1 MDKKPPAQTGDNIT
15 KVSDSNYGSLIAE
28 SSSSCL
34 SLLSESDL
42 MDEPSTSGCSS
53 EMASMAQSREKKR
66 QKVKEFLKELKS
78 MVPQT
83 QGTKLGTLSTLDY
96 VVSSMRKITEEQ
108 KQEKAHVFQPPSSLP
123 TLQPSDSVD
132 FRNVNDGIIL
142 NTKSE
147 LTVAVSLKNHVVLH
161 TSAALMDLLG
171 YPHVWW
177 KGRLLKDFLHKKD
190 AMTVSSYINSEFSDT
205 ESTAD
210 SSSPAKGPA
219 KRKNEGQKQFF
230 YTRLR
235 RFRSL
240 SSGFSI
246 QNAASYT
253 FFKVMVTSK
262 PPDNALETS
271 SDEKTNKR
279 CMVLYF
285 APMTSPYKDGNSQ
298 LIQSN
303 VLSVCDI
310 HCSAHTPILMPTPER
325 PNLFEELPDDR
336 KMVDNMTSE
345 VAQKLIVRITEV
357 LKKPVNL
364 SHVEL
369 LPPASTDPSINAPG
383 TQNATAG
390 SSARDDLGGPKTTNR
405 EKAKNES
412 STSPTSPSDI
422 SSSIMDEKSISSLYN
437 QLNYS
442 LNIKKFLLSH
452 PKCFPV
458 SDEDSSTDVVINKD
472 DSEEEINE
480 EEEMA
485 VEFPVVR
492 PPSCGSSTQVHVS
505 EQGFREEIP
514 SPPSFSEDPHLTR
527 EAVDNQLALT
537 EESLRKHTKAQERL
551 YLQKASKEQPHLFH
565 MCPRRK
571 AMRVRQ
577 KRTRP
582 CTHEETDIFKFARNS
597 LGQRGSNL
605 NSGSGG
611 GLFMSNVPMTTVDI
625 KPTNSPHVTNPLHQQ
640 SPSMVGMMPGHYQ
653 SGMGMVPQLTMLP
666 LDPATGMHLQPTIPQ
681 FLPPPSSSMQ
691 WPYYPQSGYSLL
703 PQVMAGFYQ
712 PLLQPVSMTPVSQP
726 PSYNTN
732 SPCTTS
738 PGFTISPERAQ
749 QTTPVSVSP
758 FISSFP
764 SQRQAATGV
773 PHESERLGASWFTL
787 QSHGPSLWGTKDYFR
802 KTCSQKPSISKDQP
816 KNGTDSENPTS
827 SMEETSS
834 STQYLLEAISAN
846 YSSPNEETEE
856 KIAQYQRQLNKRSR
870 QRTVVPPWLQGLN
883 WTAEVRFMYKM
894 PITKKKNLLKKDR
907 EALKKLVQSDQSRQ
921 QLEELLE
928 DIEMPDHAAA
938 MDEEADYIFFPE
950 EKEEPEDGERTP
962 RVNLSPTVSW
972 EIGAAEKDV
981 VTADCCEKPMAM
993 DVTDTVHKE
1002 NKPIEEA
1009 NDHDEGEKRMEE
1021 SGIVLETVT
1030 EPLEKPRSPASQGS
1044 IRDKDGRSTS
1054 PVLPTIDSKGD
1065 AASMENNTKSP
1076 KHGSWSDEGSD
1087 NGSSNTAQKAAEIED
1102 AQSSSS
1108 KVSSDLTPS
1117 EERSTEDAGSSL
1129 KESDMSTPKGSFASS
1144 NDKMST
1150 DSGGESVPTPKVDF
1164 FDKLFVPL
1172 KVRMCQGGLVC
1183 SKNSLMS
1190 LPFWQL
1196 EAHMSKH
1203 VAMQYTMSPMELST
1217 VLANDRRR
1225 LSDMTQPHI
1234 VNCQLLELLQETEAH
1249 RSGGSSGGDCAP
1261 HKGKPRG
1268 EIQLEEASTQFV
1280 KPPGRKQPKGVSTS
1294 AETQPPSKS
1303 KAGEDQSAVSS
1314 SLSQDTSSSERT
1326 KPKRGQ
1332 THPTVEKQ
1340 LLEKLQSMTQGKQSE
1355 LWPGDVIMSKV
1366 CLPVDLVGS
1375 HSMPETIAKSQ
1386 DAEILD
1392 SVD

>member
-1 MDKKPPAQTGDNIT
+1 
-15 KVSDSNYGSLIAE
+15 
-28 SSSSCL
+28 
-34 SLLSESDL
+34 
-42 MDEPSTSGCSS
+42 
-53 EMASMAQSREKKR
+53 
-66 QKVKEFLKELKS
+66 
-78 MVPQT
+78 
-83 QGTKLGTLSTLDY
+83 
-96 VVSSMRKITEEQ
+96 
-108 KQEKAHVFQPPSSLP
+108 
-123 TLQPSDSVD
+123 
-132 FRNVNDGIIL
+132 
-142 NTKSE
+142 
-147 LTVAVSLKNHVVLH
+147 
-161 TSAALMDLLG
+161 
-171 YPHVWW
+171 
-177 KGRLLKDFLHKKD
+177 
-190 AMTVSSYINSEFSDT
+190 
-205 ESTAD
+205 
-210 SSSPAKGPA
+210 
-219 KRKNEGQKQFF
+219 
-230 YTRLR
+230 
-235 RFRSL
+235 
-240 SSGFSI
+240 
-246 QNAASYT
+246 
-253 FFKVMVTSK
+253 
-262 PPDNALETS
+262 
-271 SDEKTNKR
+271 
-279 CMVLYF
+279 
-285 APMTSPYKDGNSQ
+285 
-298 LIQSN
+298 
-303 VLSVCDI
+303 
-310 HCSAHTPILMPTPER
+310 
-325 PNLFEELPDDR
+325 
-336 KMVDNMTSE
+336 
-345 VAQKLIVRITEV
+345 
-357 LKKPVNL
+357 
-364 SHVEL
+364 
-369 LPPASTDPSINAPG
+369 
-383 TQNATAG
+383 
-390 SSARDDLGGPKTTNR
+390 
-405 EKAKNES
+405 
-412 STSPTSPSDI
+412 
-422 SSSIMDEKSISSLYN
+422 
-437 QLNYS
+437 
-442 LNIKKFLLSH
+442 
-452 PKCFPV
+452 
-458 SDEDSSTDVVINKD
+458 
-472 DSEEEINE
+472 
-480 EEEMA
+480 
-485 VEFPVVR
+485 
-492 PPSCGSSTQVHVS
+492 
-505 EQGFREEIP
+505 
-514 SPPSFSEDPHLTR
+514 
-527 EAVDNQLALT
+527 
-537 EESLRKHTKAQERL
+537 
-551 YLQKASKEQPHLFH
+551 
-565 MCPRRK
+565 
-571 AMRVRQ
+571 
-577 KRTRP
+577 
-582 CTHEETDIFKFARNS
+582 
-597 LGQRGSNL
+597 
-605 NSGSGG
+605 
-611 GLFMSNVPMTTVDI
+611 
-625 KPTNSPHVTNPLHQQ
+625 
-640 SPSMVGMMPGHYQ
+640 
-653 SGMGMVPQLTMLP
+653 ML
-666 LDPATGMHLQPTIPQ
+666 
-681 FLPPPSSSMQ
+681 
-691 WPYYPQSGYSLL
+691 
-703 PQVMAGFYQ
+703 
-712 PLLQPVSMTPVSQP
+712 
-726 PSYNTN
+726 
-732 SPCTTS
+732 
-738 PGFTISPERAQ
+738 
-749 QTTPVSVSP
+749 
-758 FISSFP
+758 
-764 SQRQAATGV
+764 
-773 PHESERLGASWFTL
+773 
-787 QSHGPSLWGTKDYFR
+787 
-802 KTCSQKPSISKDQP
+802 
-816 KNGTDSENPTS
+816 
-827 SMEETSS
+827 
-834 STQYLLEAISAN
+834 
-846 YSSPNEETEE
+846 
-856 KIAQYQRQLNKRSR
+856 KRSNR
-870 QRTVVPPWLQGLN
+870 
-883 WTAEVRFMYKM
+883 
-894 PITKKKNLLKKDR
+894 
-907 EALKKLVQSDQSRQ
+907 
-921 QLEELLE
+921 
-928 DIEMPDHAAA
+928 HAVFFQ
-938 MDEEADYIFFPE
+938 DEEADYIFFPE

-1009 NDHDEGEKRMEE
+1009 TDHDEGEKRMEE